1 MAEALTTWLWSNK
14 IELIG
19 ALLGLLY
26 IFFSI
31 RQHILTW
38 ATGLLTSALYTVVF
52 FQSGF
57 YADMGLQVYYVFI
70 SIYGWYFW
78 LKGEKEAAQNSEQQ
92 VPVTRINKKVLI
104 KSGIVTL
111 LIFLFLI
118 FILRS
123 FTDSTVPVMDS
134 LTTALS
140 IVATWMLAKKYIEHW
155 LIWIF
160 VDFFSAGLYVYKNLW
175 PTVVLFIV
183 YAVMAIVGYLE
194 WKKDLIKSEL
204 KSGLEKA

>member
-1 MAEALTTWLWSNK
+1 MAEVFTTWLWGNK

-19 ALLGLLY
+19 AILGLLY

-38 ATGLLTSALYTVVF
+38 ATGLLTSALYIVVF
-52 FQSGF
+52 FKSGF

-78 LKGEKEAAQNSEQQ
+78 VKGEKKAVQNNEQQ
-92 VPVTRINKKVLI
+92 VPVTKIPKKVFL
-104 KSGIVTL
+104 KSGFVTL

-118 FILRS
+118 FILKK

-183 YAVMAIVGYLE
+183 YAVMAIIGYNE
-194 WKKDLIKSEL
+194 WKKDLEKVEL
-204 KSGLEKA
+204 KSGSK